1 MIPKDPN
8 CIKYGPYAIFAQN
21 NLESVFDRWL
31 AAFRHVFVVPLPAS
45 TTPNTR
51 RERFLLR
58 SARLILFLR
67 QGLGSFKKL

>member
-31 AAFRHVFVVPLPAS
+31 AAVRHVFVVPLPAS
-45 TTPNTR
+45 TTSPLPPDENVSSQVS
-51 RERFLLR
+51 E
-58 SARLILFLR
+58 A
-67 QGLGSFKKL
+67 SFIS